1 MVFQKSLFFGM
12 KTVDSIMDLPA
23 EQELFAKEVNLPVS
37 LFCSL

>member
-12 KTVDSIMDLPA
+12 KTADSIMDLPA
-23 EQELFAKEVNLPVS
+23 EQEFAKEVNLPVS